1 MIYKKIGSTDVEIS
15 IFAMGGHEYLPDG
28 LSRGFNE
35 DFNLAVRPD
44 YIFEGFGQET
54 RKKDKG
60 IHKGKLK
67 TIDRVSIF
75 RHM

>member
-35 DFNLAVRPD
+35 DFMDLARSK
-44 YIFEGFGQET
+44 E
-54 RKKDKG
+54 KKSY
-60 IHKGKLK
+60 HWHLSMAS
-67 TIDRVSIF
+67 TSL
-75 RHM
+75 M